1 MFVKIPNYYIN
12 TNNWTEEKYARSF
25 IILNTKYIVYI
36 SLLTIKY
43 GEEKKAYTI
52 EVSTSNGKTFQ
63 FSFLNKK
70 TADEYID
77 LMQKNNMVIEWKRE
91 Y

>member
-12 TNNWTEEKYARSF
+12 INDWIEEKRNRPF
-25 IILNTKYIVYI
+25 IILNTKYVVSVNLLVVNYKERKVYI
-36 SLLTIKY
+36 V
-43 GEEKKAYTI
+43 
-52 EVSTSNGKTFQ
+52 EVSATNGKTFQ

-77 LMQKNNMVIEWKRE
+77 LMQKNNMVIE
-91 Y
+91 